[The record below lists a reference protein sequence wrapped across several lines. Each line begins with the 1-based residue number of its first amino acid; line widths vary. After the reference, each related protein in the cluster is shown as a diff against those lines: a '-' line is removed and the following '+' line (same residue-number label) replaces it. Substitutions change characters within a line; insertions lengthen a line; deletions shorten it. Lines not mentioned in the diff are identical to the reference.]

1 MRIIVAVDDQPYSA
15 RALAQ
20 AARLARNTWPDVRL
34 LAVAP
39 AKSAR
44 PAGADD
50 HSPHPW
56 WPVLQGYRRDF
67 LAAFPQDQCPYPGED
82 SYRLQELE
90 RGWEELDPQRR
101 SPKDLRIRLRLGTP
115 AKEILAEC
123 QELGSDLV
131 IIGCQGEQDC
141 SWAGDSG
148 LPQKVAGEAPCSVLV
163 VKGQT
168 EIEQMVCCLDH
179 DQVSQ
184 ASLELINQLV
194 TLYQPRLE
202 IVGLTSG
209 DSLKAEVEKKMAGI
223 MEYYNARDIR
233 PWLEL
238 VEQDALPAFV
248 SRQAQRGIVALWM
261 GKTSIFSKI
270 FSRGKVRQLV
280 QASRSP
286 VLILR

>member
-1 MRIIVAVDDQPYSA
+1 MRIVVAVDHEPYSA
-15 RALAQ
+15 RALDQ

-34 LAVAP
+34 VAVAP
-39 AKSAR
+39 AKYAR
-44 PAGADD
+44 QD
-50 HSPHPW
+50 SPPPEW
-56 WPVLQGYRRDF
+56 WQSLQDYRRDF
-67 LAAFPQDQCPYPGED
+67 VAAFPPEQCPYPGPD
-82 SYRLQELE
+82 SCRLERLE
-90 RGWEELDPQRR
+90 RGWQEWDPSRR
-101 SPKDLRIRLRLGTP
+101 SPKDLRLRLRLGTP

-123 QELGSDLV
+123 EELDSDLV
-131 IIGCQGEQDC
+131 VLGCRQEQDC
-141 SWAGDSG
+141 SWAGEAN

-163 VKGQT
+163 VKGRT

-223 MEYYNARDIR
+223 MEYYHARGIR

-238 VEQDALPAFV
+238 VKEDELPTFV

-270 FSRGKVRQLV
+270 FSRGRVRQLV